1 MALVDLITPEVVKV
15 PLAAKTKNEV
25 IRELVQVLLDA
36 GRITELESVYD
47 ALLTREALGSTGLEQ
62 GVAVP
67 HAKTRAVRQLTA
79 AIGIAPQGVDFQSA
93 DGEPSKLFFLLLAPP
108 DQSGP
113 HIQALAEIARLAGSP
128 AFLRLLSG
136 ASSAREVA
144 ELIREG

>member
-15 PLAAKTKNEV
+15 PLVGKTKNEV

-113 HIQALAEIARLAGSP
+113 HIQALAEIARLAKSP
-128 AFLRLLSG
+128 TFLRLLTE
-136 ASSAREVA
+136 ASSGREVA

>member
-1 MALVDLITPEVVKV
+1 MALADLIRPEVVKV
-15 PLAAKTKNEV
+15 PLVGKTKNEV
-25 IRELVQVLLDA
+25 IRELVQLLLDA

-62 GVAVP
+62 GIAVP
-67 HAKTRAVRQLTA
+67 HAKTRAVHRLTA

-113 HIQALAEIARLAGSP
+113 HIQALAEIARLAKS
-128 AFLRLLSG
+128 ATFLRLLAG
-136 ASSAREVA
+136 ASSGTEVA
-144 ELIREG
+144 ALIREG

>member
-15 PLAAKTKNEV
+15 PLAGKTKNEV

-67 HAKTRAVRQLTA
+67 HAKTRAVRRLTA

-93 DGEPSKLFFLLLAPP
+93 DGQPSKIFFLLLAPP

-113 HIQALAEIARLAGSP
+113 HIQALAEIARLANSP
-128 AFLRLLSG
+128 TFLRLLSG
-136 ASSAREVA
+136 SSSSQEVTD
-144 ELIREG
+144 LIREG

>member
-15 PLAAKTKNEV
+15 PLAGKTKNEV

-113 HIQALAEIARLAGSP
+113 HIQALAEIARLAKSP
-128 AFLRLLSG
+128 TFLRLLAG
-136 ASSAREVA
+136 ASSAAEVA

>member
-1 MALVDLITPEVVKV
+1 MALVDLIRPEVVKV
-15 PLAAKTKNEV
+15 PLAGKTKNEV

-113 HIQALAEIARLAGSP
+113 HIQALAEIARLARSP
-128 AFLRLLSG
+128 TFLRLLTE
-136 ASSAREVA
+136 ASSGREVA

>member
-15 PLAAKTKNEV
+15 PLAGKTKNEV

-36 GRITELESVYD
+36 GRIAELESVYD

-113 HIQALAEIARLAGSP
+113 HIQALAEIARLARSP
-128 AFLRLLSG
+128 TFLRILTE
-136 ASSAREVA
+136 ASSGREVA

>member
-15 PLAAKTKNEV
+15 PLAGKTKNEV

-62 GVAVP
+62 GIAVP

-113 HIQALAEIARLAGSP
+113 HIQALAEIARLARSP
-128 AFLRLLSG
+128 TFLRLLTE
-136 ASSAREVA
+136 ASSGREVA